1 MLSFE
6 NETERTSHSSY
17 YLPEVQ
23 TKDCNVMIDGKNLF
37 DQAINSMI
45 KTYEN
50 IKKITIGQADDYAT
64 GGLFD
69 SYYFKDHYKIIAID
83 LSKQQALDAD
93 PRAI

>member
-17 YLPEVQ
+17 YLPKVQ
-23 TKDCNVMIDGKNLF
+23 TKDCNFMIDGKNLF

-50 IKKITIGQADDYAT
+50 I
-64 GGLFD
+64 
-69 SYYFKDHYKIIAID
+69 
-83 LSKQQALDAD
+83 
-93 PRAI
+93 

>member
-23 TKDCNVMIDGKNLF
+23 TKDYNVMIDGKNLF

-50 IKKITIGQADDYAT
+50 I
-64 GGLFD
+64 
-69 SYYFKDHYKIIAID
+69 
-83 LSKQQALDAD
+83 
-93 PRAI
+93 